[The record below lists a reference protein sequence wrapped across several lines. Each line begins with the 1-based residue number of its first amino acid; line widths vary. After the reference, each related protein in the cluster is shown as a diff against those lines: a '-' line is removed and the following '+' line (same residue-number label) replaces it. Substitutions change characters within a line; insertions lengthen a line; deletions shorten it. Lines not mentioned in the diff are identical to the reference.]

1 MYKFLLILLACTCLL
16 ILLSFYHLSPVGN
29 LWKTDPY
36 LRRRTRVERACRDF
50 KKQIAGDEAKRARTD
65 HPPDPNVLV
74 SRDER
79 FFWCKVPKAA
89 STSWK
94 AYFLKHTG
102 EGEAG
107 MENWTGAQINSLF
120 WQKFEHPAST
130 LGLLARID
138 NVRHLQRMMSPPRC
152 KILH

>member
-102 EGEAG
+102 EGETG
-107 MENWTGAQINSLF
+107 MEINSLF

-130 LGLLARID
+130 LGLLDRIA
-138 NVRHLQRMMSPPRC
+138 RC